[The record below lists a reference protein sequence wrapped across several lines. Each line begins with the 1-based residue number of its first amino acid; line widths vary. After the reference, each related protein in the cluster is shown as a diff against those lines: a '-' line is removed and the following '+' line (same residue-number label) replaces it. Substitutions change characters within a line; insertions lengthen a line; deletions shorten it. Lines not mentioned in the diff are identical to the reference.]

1 MIGNVPGFFV
11 QKLLLILKLVLSKI
25 HVLTPVMQ
33 YLDQEFGGGSDVLL
47 ALPCILQLSM
57 PGNVEA
63 ALSALA
69 EEPGKVCRNSL
80 PSSAASQLPG
90 GDLRATEA
98 LPGGRGTWEVTLPIS
113 YCLWVT
119 RAGSGLQGGQAD
131 GGGQGRDTGGYAAWE
146 MVVLAYLQRS

>member
-1 MIGNVPGFFV
+1 
-11 QKLLLILKLVLSKI
+11 
-25 HVLTPVMQ
+25 
-33 YLDQEFGGGSDVLL
+33 
-47 ALPCILQLSM
+47 M

-69 EEPGKVCRNSL
+69 EEPGKVCRNSFL
-80 PSSAASQLPG
+80 SSAASQLPG

-98 LPGGRGTWEVTLPIS
+98 LPGGGGTWEVTLPIS

-131 GGGQGRDTGGYAAWE
+131 GGDAGGYVAWE
-146 MVVLAYLQRS
+146 MVVLAYLQ